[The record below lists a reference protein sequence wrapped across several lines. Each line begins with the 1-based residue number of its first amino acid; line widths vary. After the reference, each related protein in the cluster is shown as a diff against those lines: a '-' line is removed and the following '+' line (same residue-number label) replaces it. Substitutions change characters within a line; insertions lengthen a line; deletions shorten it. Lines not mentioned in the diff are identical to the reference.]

1 MLLKSLIKEECTFNN
16 VRITQP
22 LQHRVP
28 AVPTKREYEALMHL
42 FREKTHNYQQLGYH
56 AGCTEIFSG
65 TPVWTLPMTC
75 WFGQDLGTVLAEQGR
90 SCSYV
95 QPRKGCG
102 H

>member
-22 LQHRVP
+22 LQRRVP

-56 AGCTEIFSG
+56 VQDAQKSFQE
-65 TPVWTLPMTC
+65 LQ
-75 WFGQDLGTVLAEQGR
+75 FGL
-90 SCSYV
+90 C
-95 QPRKGCG
+95 P
-102 H
+102 